1 MADTLTF
8 TLDTG
13 DGEARD
19 VVIKLRPD
27 LAPGHVERITELA
40 SEGFYD
46 GVVFHRVIAG
56 FMAQVGCPKGT
67 GTGGSSKPD
76 IKAEFN
82 AEPHVR
88 GVVSMVLCEYVDPPP
103 CLSCA
108 GTAST
113 WRMVDGAV
121 KAIDC
126 PACGGSGRRRA
137 TDDELTQIS
146 GLPAGKWAPRY
157 AALHRLL
164 RTHERAA
171 LSTMRE
177 ALSEVPAGA

>member
-1 MADTLTF
+1 MSDVREMLSLLTPGAVNLDRSGGGSDIRQRLLAAMARVRPTWAGYL
-8 TLDTG
+8 LLARYAG
-13 DGEARD
+13 DNAA
-19 VVIKLRPD
+19 LRT
-27 LAPGHVERITELA
+27 VERAMLTELA
-40 SEGFYD
+40 SAVWPD
-46 GVVFHRVIAG
+46 K
-56 FMAQVGCPKGT
+56 PKPGT
-67 GTGGSSKPD
+67 L
-76 IKAEFN
+76 
-82 AEPHVR
+82 R

>member
-1 MADTLTF
+1 MDIREALALLVPGAVNLDRSGGGSDIRQRLLSAMARVRPTWAGYLLLARYAGDT
-8 TLDTG
+8 
-13 DGEARD
+13 AA
-19 VVIKLRPD
+19 LRT
-27 LAPGHVERITELA
+27 VERALLVELVKLV
-40 SEGFYD
+40 G
-46 GVVFHRVIAG
+46 GV
-56 FMAQVGCPKGT
+56 CPDKPPPGT
-67 GTGGSSKPD
+67 L
-76 IKAEFN
+76 
-82 AEPHVR
+82 R
-88 GVVSMVLCEYVDPPP
+88 GVVSMVLGEYADPPP

-121 KAIDC
+121 QAIEC

-146 GLPAGKWAPRY
+146 GLPADKWAPRY

-171 LSTMRE
+171 LATMKEVMNE
-177 ALSEVPAGA
+177 APADA